1 MSLYKSKADKPTDGG
16 STWEAGAYKFKVVVA
31 EVHQSGDI
39 MFKLNTWAENGTE
52 GPKLTEW
59 LNITSKK
66 DGALKEVDRRL
77 QVMLGKMEI
86 ANASELVGKAGYVIL
101 RKGEK
106 YLEAMPFGGFYTADR
121 KSATGKESMSDRIKE
136 AIEYQAKP
144 ASAPSATPE
153 TYDDQ
158 PF

>member
-1 MSLYKSKADKPTDGG
+1 MSLYKSKAEKPTDGG
-16 STWEAGAYKFKVVVA
+16 VAWEAGAYKFKVVSS
-31 EVHQSGDI
+31 EVHQSGNI
-39 MFKLNTWAENGTE
+39 MFKLKTWTESGGE
-52 GPKLTEW
+52 GPNLTEW
-59 LNITSKK
+59 LNITSQK

-86 ANASELVGKAGYVIL
+86 GEAKDLVGKTGYVVL

-121 KSATGKESMSDRIKE
+121 KSATGKENITERIKE
-136 AIEYQAKP
+136 ALEYRFKP
-144 ASAPSATPE
+144 ASAPAATPE
-153 TYDDQ
+153 TDEDT

>member
-16 STWEAGAYKFKVVVA
+16 STWEAGAYKFKVASA
-31 EVHQSGDI
+31 EVHQSGNI
-39 MFKLNTWAENGTE
+39 MFKLKTWTDAGAE
-52 GPKLTEW
+52 GPSITEW
-59 LNITSKK
+59 LNITSEK

-86 ANASELVGKAGYVIL
+86 ANAEELVGKAGYIIL

-144 ASAPSATPE
+144 VSAPASTPE
-153 TYDDQ
+153 TEDDQ